1 MTAFGSVDGGGDA
14 AGTGARARHSWLA
27 SDLGSVTGG
36 RWAKGKGAD
45 GTHPV
50 PVAPK
55 QSRPVPQGT
64 SWQIRATSTGN
75 TQQKLAQ
82 SESLCIV

>member
-1 MTAFGSVDGGGDA
+1 MTAFGSVEGGWDA

-50 PVAPK
+50 PVAAQTEQASPARNIMADPGHLNRK
-55 QSRPVPQGT
+55 H
-64 SWQIRATSTGN
+64 STKAC
-75 TQQKLAQ
+75 TK
-82 SESLCIV
+82 